1 MQNYEQIRY
10 ITDWERKNFKLGHQY
25 KNALAKKPIEVVKN
39 ELEKLTKEYADVTFK
54 VEPRGAMKIDSDR
67 VIRFKKG

>member
-10 ITDWERKNFKLGHQY
+10 ITDWERKNFQLGHQY

-39 ELEKLTKEYADVTFK
+39 ELEKLTKEYSDVTFTI
-54 VEPRGAMKIDSDR
+54 EPRGAMKIDSDR
-67 VIRFKKG
+67 VIRFKRG

>member
-10 ITDWERKNFKLGHQY
+10 ITDWERKNFQLGHQY

-39 ELEKLTKEYADVTFK
+39 ELEKLTKEYSDVTFTI
-54 VEPRGAMKIDSDR
+54 EPRGAMKIDGDK
-67 VIRFKKG
+67 VVRFKKG